1 LSSDGTTGEP
11 GKNFPADGREATVT
25 SPLPAF
31 HGQAVEAAEY
41 LVVEARALRDA
52 ADRLIDVIDEL
63 IKTQRIGANG

>member
-1 LSSDGTTGEP
+1 
-11 GKNFPADGREATVT
+11 VT

-41 LVVEARALRDA
+41 LVIEARALRDA